1 MNKHYKVILVRISH
15 LMRIFV
21 SVERIDDMSKK
32 RPRKDKCI
40 EALLKEIRKGTE
52 MRDAKAKYSKKWH
65 YPTRTFSNH
74 WYEAQDVYNKEREEI
89 NKKIQSQRIEAEKE
103 AVKRDIM
110 TRLDILERLSHIA
123 KGRVVVT
130 RADEYFE
137 PSQAEQIRAME
148 TINRMQGY
156 NDADRLEVK
165 NVDEFSKMTDEELH
179 EYISKGRAGA
189 EG

>member
-1 MNKHYKVILVRISH
+1 M
-15 LMRIFV
+15 

-32 RPRKDKCI
+32 RPRKDICV
-40 EALLKEIRKGTE
+40 EALLKEIRKGTSHSNCF
-52 MRDAKAKYSKKWH
+52 AYFSNKWH
-65 YPTRTFSNH
+65 YPKRTFDNH
-74 WYEAQDVYNKEREEI
+74 WGEAQKHYNKEREAI

-110 TRLDILERLSHIA
+110 TRLDILERLSNIA
-123 KGRVVVT
+123 RGRVVVT
-130 RADEYFE
+130 RADEHFE

-189 EG
+189 ES